1 MINLPG
7 LPGQPP
13 WLRIGGTA
21 KESLSMVNASTRLF
35 SAVILL
41 SMFVLGGCASLSPYS
56 ISEAT
61 LERHFQDTVSDFDRR
76 QLQSGSPLSLSLS
89 NADITLGP
97 DGRDVAVIDLR
108 GQVALNALMAKLPVD
123 IALKVEG
130 APVYDSKEKAIYIR
144 RLQLLESSIDSSFF
158 KGDLKPVTDNV
169 MRVVAQMLETM
180 PVYRLDEADFTQRM
194 FGMVPMDVR
203 VAPGRL
209 EFVMAE

>member
-1 MINLPG
+1 MFTTPSRFLSVIVLM
-7 LPGQPP
+7 
-13 WLRIGGTA
+13 
-21 KESLSMVNASTRLF
+21 SLVL
-35 SAVILL
+35 
-41 SMFVLGGCASLSPYS
+41 LGGCASLSPYS

-61 LERHFQDTVSDFDRR
+61 LERHLQDTVSDFDRQ

-108 GQVALNALMAKLPVD
+108 GQVSLNALMAKLPVD

-130 APVYDSKEKAIYIR
+130 APVYDSEEKAIYIR
-144 RLQLLESSIDSSFF
+144 RLQLLESSIDSPYF
-158 KGDLKPVTDNV
+158 KGDLKPVTDTV
-169 MRVVAQMLETM
+169 MRAVAQMLETM
-180 PVYRLDEADFTQRM
+180 PVYRLDETDFTQRM
-194 FGMVPMDVR
+194 FGMVPMGVR